1 VAGHEHC
8 TSDPWAYGLS
18 VLVLNDASL
27 APFHPIPK
35 GQAAMAAVLKKSLPD
50 R

>member
-1 VAGHEHC
+1 L
-8 TSDPWAYGLS
+8 SDDFCKDYGSVFS

-35 GQAAMAAVLKKSLPD
+35 GQAAIAAVLRKSFPD